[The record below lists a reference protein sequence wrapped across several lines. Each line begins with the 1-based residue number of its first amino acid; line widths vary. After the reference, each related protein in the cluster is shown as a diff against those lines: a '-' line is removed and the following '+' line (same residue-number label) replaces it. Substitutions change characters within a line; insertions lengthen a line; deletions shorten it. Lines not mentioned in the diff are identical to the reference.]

1 MHLFDP
7 TFTDQL
13 LPFPWLSGQQLQWSP
28 LSQGLAAP
36 QLAQVLV
43 NYWACIK
50 HIFANGY
57 NYPNLPEIHQC
68 PATWGGTFFR
78 GLIMAIHYL
87 TAPEMVA
94 AWAKHHRGPPD
105 QGQRL
110 TMGFL
115 HHVGLL
121 IRIFYTW
128 IDTAE
133 CNSVYCQLVIV
144 VDPDN
149 PMGLTTKEG
158 YVFAINKSE
167 HIKYKD
173 F

>member
-57 NYPNLPEIHQC
+57 NYRNLPEIHQS

-94 AWAKHHRGPPD
+94 AWAKHHRAPPD
-105 QGQRL
+105 QGQCL

-121 IRIFYTW
+121 IRIFDTW

-133 CNSVYCQLVIV
+133 HNSAY
-144 VDPDN
+144 
-149 PMGLTTKEG
+149 
-158 YVFAINKSE
+158 
-167 HIKYKD
+167 
-173 F
+173 